1 MQYTFP
7 WDLYLICFY
16 FNPQQYGCYTYD
28 DWFIKW
34 ERLYQNSHYYRVR
47 VWKNRTACKLH
58 LFLSYVKNKII
69 ERHSVNMVLQA
80 TLFFFAVQG
89 TCWLD
94 WYEIPDKTV
103 LLTPDISQSKF
114 NAGLL
119 WGKNQSAH
127 HGVGKGKQN
136 NSTNALHWVQMLSIH
151 WPRCIVKVPALVM
164 CWSCDGDILVLC
176 QLCVFKTY

>member
-7 WDLYLICFY
+7 WDLYLICFN

-58 LFLSYVKNKII
+58 LFLSYVNNKII
-69 ERHSVNMVLQA
+69 ERYSENMVLQA

-89 TCWLD
+89 TYWLD

-103 LLTPDISQSKF
+103 LLTPDISKSKSMLVF
-114 NAGLL
+114 YD
-119 WGKNQSAH
+119 GK
-127 HGVGKGKQN
+127 
-136 NSTNALHWVQMLSIH
+136 T
-151 WPRCIVKVPALVM
+151 R
-164 CWSCDGDILVLC
+164 VLIME
-176 QLCVFKTY
+176 